1 MKKLLLFILFVSVAM
16 CANAQNTIKFLGIPV
31 DGTKREMISKLE
43 AKGYEYDSYG
53 DYLTGEFNGQD
64 VKIIIQTINNR
75 VWRIAVADDS
85 DTDET
90 NIKIR
95 FNKLYDQFSN
105 NGKYIC
111 VDGNKLSED
120 DDISYEMSV
129 NNKRFSATFML
140 KDTFVNGGVWY
151 MIHESYGRYS
161 IAIYYE
167 NADND
172 ANGDDL

>member
-16 CANAQNTIKFLGIPV
+16 GANAQNTIKFLGIPV

-140 KDTFVNGGVWY
+140 KDTFVIGGVWY